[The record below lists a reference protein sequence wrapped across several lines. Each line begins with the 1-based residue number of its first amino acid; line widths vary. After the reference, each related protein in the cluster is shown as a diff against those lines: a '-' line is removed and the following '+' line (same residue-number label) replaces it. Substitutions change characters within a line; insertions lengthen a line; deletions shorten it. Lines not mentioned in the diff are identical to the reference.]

1 LFVFRLAKGRNVIEL
16 LYKPVLWNKSYFK
29 ESYALKIPADYH
41 SLVFRDQ
48 GPFDF
53 VEVTSEPAYTELRHL
68 FPIPCGYL
76 EWDAGNDA
84 TSLATLIEFFWSALP
99 LLSWAVRKG
108 GKQLNVLLNADQDCL
123 HLDVLRSA
131 QQLSTSCSSYR
142 YSESV
147 IQLIKEAEWPLV
159 HPECSCGCGGFRL
172 SDYSRPKPTLERSV
186 HVAAETQ
193 RDQEDAEAYRAR
205 VRSEEEVQHALAK
218 LDVRKKGQ
226 TKHPY
231 HRGGKPGGRGGANA
245 PRNPF

>member
-1 LFVFRLAKGRNVIEL
+1 VIEL

-29 ESYALKIPADYH
+29 ESYALKIPSDFH

-48 GPFDF
+48 GPFDI
-53 VEVTSEPAYTELRHL
+53 VEVTSEPAYTEFRHL

-76 EWDAGNDA
+76 EWEAGKDS

-99 LLSWAVRKG
+99 LLSWATRKG
-108 GKQLNVLLNADQDCL
+108 GKQLNVLLNTDQDRL
-123 HLDVLRSA
+123 HFAVLRSA
-131 QQLSTSCSSYR
+131 QQLAMSCSSYR

-147 IQLIKEAEWPLV
+147 IQLIKESEWPLV

-172 SDYSRPKPTLERSV
+172 SNHSRSEPTLERSA
-186 HVAAETQ
+186 HLAAETLK
-193 RDQEDAEAYRAR
+193 DQEDAEAYRAR
-205 VRSEEEVQHALAK
+205 VRSEEEVQNALAK

-226 TKHPY
+226 PKHPY
-231 HRGGKPGGRGGANA
+231 SRGGKAGGRGGVNA